1 MAKRDQLYI
10 IHIVLYIKVVKLGI
24 YNANKLPD
32 FLFYCT
38 DLHILL
44 NTKYVGSFRQC
55 TGTPGK
61 SLDIQCSK
69 ETKGKCGSF

>member
-44 NTKYVGSFRQC
+44 NTKYVGSFR
-55 TGTPGK
+55 
-61 SLDIQCSK
+61 
-69 ETKGKCGSF
+69 